1 MNISSMRCLQSAPCC
16 LSRCCA
22 AISLTCAKRKSCRP
36 AGWSIHK
43 QGVCRPG
50 AWRFGFLNRLR
61 AAGRGSRSES
71 VLRWS
76 GHSAEKAAEKAEKTA
91 KGGNVFLFIKSRIH
105 SRASTS
111 WMLTFGTGIII
122 SRFTF
127 EQEGLVFLRIV
138 CFAGQSLCSELYCRH
153 CVGL

>member
-1 MNISSMRCLQSAPCC
+1 MLSFALLCC
-16 LSRCCA
+16 YFTDLRQEK
-22 AISLTCAKRKSCRP
+22 TCRP
-36 AGWSIHK
+36 AEWSIHK

-105 SRASTS
+105 SRAS
-111 WMLTFGTGIII
+111 IA
-122 SRFTF
+122 
-127 EQEGLVFLRIV
+127 LRY
-138 CFAGQSLCSELYCRH
+138 GME
-153 CVGL
+153 